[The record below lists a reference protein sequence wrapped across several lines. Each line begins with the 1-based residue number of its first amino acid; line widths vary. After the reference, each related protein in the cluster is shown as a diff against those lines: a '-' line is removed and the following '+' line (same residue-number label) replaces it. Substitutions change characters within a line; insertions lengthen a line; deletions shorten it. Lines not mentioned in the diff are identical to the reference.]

1 MRTCYVWLLLCV
13 MGMSFYS
20 CSNQFAGNPEIA
32 ENKEQYALAIDGY
45 KKMYKAE
52 KVREKKAK
60 LAYKIGELQAKN
72 YNYKQADDWFTIAA
86 ALGYSD
92 VKLHYQLAE
101 AKKMNEKYLEA
112 LKEFDIYEKE
122 VPGDPK
128 VAEERKLVKEAMDWK
143 TNPQTRFVVDNF
155 KIANTASSEWSP
167 FLKKDILYFTSDR
180 PGTTGGKTFGRTGGA
195 YSDIF
200 YMERKFSGKDR
211 KSMKWSSP
219 ALISNE
225 GVNTMMNDGAAYI
238 DAKGNTMYYTQCN
251 GAKGDSIRN
260 CVVMMAE
267 NKGKAWGGATVLP
280 FCVDTS
286 SDYGQPAIS
295 PDGQRLVFSSDIPG
309 GEGGHDLYLST
320 FVKRSHTWSDPINLG
335 KTVNTDGDEVYP
347 SWLNDTTLYFSSN
360 GLPGMGGM
368 DIYVTTGKNPSWSK
382 PKNLKYPINSGGND
396 ISITYDEGMESGF
409 FASDRQHGLGQLD
422 IYTFYITP
430 LSFSIRG
437 TVYNAKKPTEVIP
450 GAKVKLE
457 GNNGTSLEVTSND
470 SGNYYFRLNKN
481 EAYSVN
487 GKKKGWFN
495 SKPVYAT
502 TVGFELSQHYV
513 KKDLY
518 LTRQDVKI
526 ELSGIHYDLDKANIR
541 DDAKPTLDSLVT
553 IMNENPNITIELSSH
568 TDCRSSYAYND
579 TLSQRRADS
588 AVAYLIKKGVDPDR
602 MVAKGYGERDL
613 KNECA
618 CEDGKG
624 PGMDC
629 SEEKHQ
635 ANRRTEMK
643 VLSQDYV
650 PKKK

>member
-1 MRTCYVWLLLCV
+1 MRTCYVWLLFCV
-13 MGMSFYS
+13 IGLGFYS
-20 CSNQFAGNPEIA
+20 CSPKSSPGVYESM
-32 ENKEQYALAIDGY
+32 EQYAQAIDGY
-45 KKMYKAE
+45 KKLYKAQ
-52 KVREKKAK
+52 KVRTEKAK

-112 LKEFDIYEKE
+112 LKEFEIYEKE

-128 VAEERKLVKEAMDWK
+128 VTEEKKLVKEAMDWK

-155 KIANTASSEWSP
+155 KLANTPNSEWAP

-180 PGTTGGKTFGRTGGA
+180 PGTTGNKVFGRTNGA

-200 YMERKFSGKDR
+200 FMERKYNGKD
-211 KSMKWSSP
+211 KKTVKWTAP
-219 ALISNE
+219 ALLAGDVNTIMNE
-225 GVNTMMNDGAAYI
+225 GTAYV

-267 NKGKAWGGATVLP
+267 NKGKGWGAGTVLP

-309 GEGGHDLYLST
+309 GEGKHDLYLST
-320 FVKRSHTWSDPINLG
+320 YVKRSHTWSDPINLG
-335 KTVNTDGDEVYP
+335 KTINTDGDEMFPY
-347 SWLNDTTLYFSSN
+347 WLNDTTLYFSSN

-368 DIYVTTGKNPSWSK
+368 DIFVTTGRNPNWSK

-396 ISITYDEGMESGF
+396 ISITYDEGQESGF
-409 FASDRQHGLGQLD
+409 FASDRLHGLGQLD

-430 LSFSIRG
+430 LTFSIRG
-437 TVYNAKKPTEVIP
+437 TVYNTLTNLPERGVS
-450 GAKVKLE
+450 VKLE
-457 GNNGTSLEVTSND
+457 GNNGTKLEATTND
-470 SGNYYFRLNKN
+470 SGNYYFKLFKN
-481 EAYSVN
+481 EQYQVVS
-487 GKKKGWFN
+487 KKKNFFN

-502 TVGFELSQHYV
+502 TVGFDLSQHYV
-513 KKDLY
+513 RKDMFV
-518 LTRQDVKI
+518 TPQEGPPI
-526 ELSGIHYDLDKANIR
+526 EVAIHYDLDKANIR
-541 DDAKPTLDSLVT
+541 DDAKPVLDSLVGV
-553 IMNENPNITIELSSH
+553 MNEYPYIVVELSSH

-579 TLSQRRADS
+579 TLSQKRADS
-588 AVAYLIKKGVDPDR
+588 AVTYMVKKGVDADR
-602 MVAKGYGERDL
+602 LVAKGYGERQL
-613 KNECA
+613 KNNCA

-629 SEEKHQ
+629 TEAEHQ
-635 ANRRTEMK
+635 VNRRTEIK
-643 VLSQDYV
+643 VLRSDYV
-650 PKKK
+650 PKHK